1 MTAPTRTATTAA
13 IQAWRALNRPPD
25 ERWVDWAVRLLTQG
39 ADTPGLRILAGLLPP
54 LDYFEATK
62 LVDRTLIELAISP
75 LDTSSA
81 VEAYT
86 AELLAELLRHPDV
99 IGDVLG
105 ELAQL
110 CIETSYSRDLMKFY
124 LLRNARDDLTHRDM
138 QHYWA
143 GADRSNI
150 DGIVRQ
156 EAQRWLDEHKR
167 AA

>member
-13 IQAWRALNRPPD
+13 IQAWRALRRPPD
-25 ERWVDWAVRLLTQG
+25 QRWVDWAVRLLTQG

-62 LVDRTLIELAISP
+62 LVDRTLMELAISP

-86 AELLAELLRHPDV
+86 AELLA
-99 IGDVLG
+99 
-105 ELAQL
+105 QL
-110 CIETSYSRDLMKFY
+110 CIETSYRRDLMKFY
-124 LLRNARDDLTHRDM
+124 LLRNARDDLTHRDI

-143 GADRSNI
+143 GAGRSNI
-150 DGIVRQ
+150 DGIVRE